1 MMYNEE
7 DLDLFTLEI
16 KKLLNIVDVE
26 TIQDDDYCN
35 IMKEMFLS
43 TSTNNSK
50 LVLFIFTFADML
62 VIWA

>member
-43 TSTNNSK
+43 TSTNN
-50 LVLFIFTFADML
+50 
-62 VIWA
+62 